1 MIRQQLAVAMSW
13 VKSDIMFVEDPQ
25 AKSQENGFEGD
36 PLCASLRQRMYCQ
49 AVYSTVLGGAVKG
62 VELRE

>member
-13 VKSDIMFVEDPQ
+13 VKSQ

-36 PLCASLRQRMYCQ
+36 LLCASLRQRMYCQ
-49 AVYSTVLGGAVKG
+49 AVSSITVLGGAVKG